1 MPPPPSNLLSLA
13 SSLKHKPL
21 SSQQATHPPT
31 RPNTMPLPPNVLT
44 PTVESTV
51 TPQAATLVPNGVVLD
66 EETFQRTMKDLNE
79 MKVLLG
85 TLMKSL
91 HTNPLSQQCDSPLEE
106 GLREDIYRRFTAQI
120 RAVSRVTLLLYLY

>member
-1 MPPPPSNLLSLA
+1 MTPS
-13 SSLKHKPL
+13 
-21 SSQQATHPPT
+21 
-31 RPNTMPLPPNVLT
+31 
-44 PTVESTV
+44 VEV
-51 TPQAATLVPNGVVLD
+51 TPHANLANTPQTATLIPNGVVLD

-91 HTNPLSQQCDSPLEE
+91 QSNPLPNHCDSPLEE

-120 RAVSRVTLLLYLY
+120 RAVSLFISNNHELSK